1 MTKPQSKPAN
11 PNFSSGPTA
20 KRPGW
25 SLDALSKA
33 FLGRSHR
40 SKGGKARLKL
50 AIDLSK
56 ELAGMPKDYLLG
68 IMPASDT
75 GAFEAAMWSL
85 LGARPVTAM
94 AWESFGEGWVTDI
107 TKQLKLDAKVVR
119 AGYGQLPDLKQVDW
133 NTDVVFT
140 WNGTTSGVKMP
151 DDSAPPAD
159 REGLALCDAT
169 SAVYCM
175 PIPWERLDVITWSWQ
190 KGLGGEAAH
199 GMLALSPR
207 AVQRLESYK
216 PAWPLPKI
224 FRMTKAGKLIGG
236 IFEGDTINTP
246 SMLAVEDWID
256 TLNWGK
262 SLSFGGKTG
271 LDALIARSQANLQA
285 VTEFVAKHDWID
297 FLAGSP
303 EIRSSTSICLKVTA
317 PWFTKLGAED
327 QQAFIKKCAAALEA
341 EKAAYD
347 VAGYREAPPGFRLWG
362 GPTVDPADMK
372 LACEWLAW
380 AYETNKP
387 Q

>member
-25 SLDALSKA
+25 SLNALSNA

-40 SKGGKARLKL
+40 SKNGKGRLKL

-107 TKQLKLDAKVVR
+107 TKQLKLDAKVVK
-119 AGYGQLPDLKQVDW
+119 APYGQLADLKQVDW

-151 DDSAPPAD
+151 DNAAIPAD
-159 REGLALCDAT
+159 RQGLTLCDAT

-175 PIPWERLDVITWSWQ
+175 PIPWDRLDVITWSWQ

-207 AVQRLESYK
+207 AVQRLETYK

-224 FRMTKAGKLIGG
+224 FRMTKGGKLIGG

-246 SMLAVEDWID
+246 SMLCVEDWID

-262 SLSFGGKTG
+262 SLSFAGKTG
-271 LDALIARSQANLQA
+271 LDALIARSRANLQA
-285 VTEFVAKHDWID
+285 VADFVAKYDWID
-297 FLAGSP
+297 FLAPTP

-317 PWFTKLGAED
+317 DWFTKLGPED
-327 QQAFIKKCAAALEA
+327 QQAFIKKVAGAMEA
-341 EKAAYD
+341 EKAVYD
-347 VAGYREAPPGFRLWG
+347 AAGYREAPPGFRLWG

-380 AYETNKP
+380 AYESSKP